1 MKVKGITVVFAVA
14 VFSLCIILPFSLGIN
29 PVLAQ
34 NSSYSIQRVDHKI
47 EVMYSGQIVIRDTIH
62 VTGQLTDG
70 FLIGF
75 PKIYGVHVLK
85 GIAYDANGILPI
97 SLNVP
102 FEGHNDLYGASVSF
116 PHESPQVFTVV
127 FILSNDRVHQNNSL
141 NAVAVEFPAYPS
153 LAKETA
159 NCNVTLVLPD
169 FASSIS
175 LVKDDGTISTTNYIK
190 QNLPA
195 FTSSPAYVTFSI
207 PTGIL
212 QLFSVTNLNRKI
224 TLSPAG
230 DVVASDSYRIVNN
243 GNGSLVAF
251 GADVPLEASSIVGRG
266 ESGMNL
272 TVEVVGTGST
282 FQLVNITLASSI
294 AKDQFTQ
301 LTVEYTL
308 PKVPSEQ
315 ITNFAL
321 NFDIFPY
328 LDYYIADAS
337 VTIIPPEG
345 AQFLTVNSSASLNKD
360 GFQET
365 LAINK
370 AGVSHIDLDIP
381 SEALQITYSY
391 NPLWLSFR
399 LTLWVWLLAAAGC
412 MAVAFW
418 RRPKTSTPSKTATP
432 KLSISRSPD
441 NIRAFIDAYEE
452 KNRIISELSLLDV
465 TAQKGKISRR
475 RYKVQKRKL
484 TVRLDSLSKDI
495 AEFKAVFRGAGGNY
509 AGLIRQFDSAEAEL
523 NEVETNIKNVEA
535 RHRKGAISIEEYK
548 KVLADYQRRK
558 EKAEATIN
566 GILLRIREE
575 TR

>member
-1 MKVKGITVVFAVA
+1 VKSINVVFAVA
-14 VFSLCIILPFSLGIN
+14 ILSLCIILPFSLGIN
-29 PVLAQ
+29 PVSAQ

-47 EVMYSGQIVIRDTIH
+47 EVMYSGQIVISDTIH

-75 PKIYGVHVLK
+75 PKLYGAHVLK

-102 FEGHNDLYGASVSF
+102 FESHNDLYGASVSF
-116 PHESPQVFTVV
+116 PHGSPQVFTVV

-141 NAVAVEFPAYPS
+141 NAAAVEFPAYPS

-169 FASSIS
+169 FASSIT
-175 LVKDDGTISTTNYIK
+175 LTKDDGTISTTNFIK
-190 QNLPA
+190 QNLAA

-212 QLFSVTNLNRKI
+212 QLFSVTNLNRRI

-230 DVVASDSYRIVNN
+230 DVAASDSYRIVNN
-243 GNGSLVAF
+243 GNDSLVAF
-251 GADVPLEASSIVGRG
+251 GVDVPLEASNIVGRG

-272 TVEVVGTGST
+272 MVEVVGNGST
-282 FQLVNITLASSI
+282 FQLVNVTLTSSL
-294 AKDQFTQ
+294 AENQFTQ
-301 LTVEYTL
+301 LTVDYTL
-308 PKVPSEQ
+308 PKIPSEQ

-328 LDYYIADAS
+328 FDYYITEAS
-337 VTIIPPEG
+337 TTIIPPEG
-345 AQFLTVNSSASLNKD
+345 AQFLKTDPSASLNKD
-360 GFQET
+360 SFQET
-365 LAINK
+365 VTINK

-412 MAVAFW
+412 IAVAFW
-418 RRPKTSTPSKTATP
+418 RRPKTSTPLKTATP
-432 KLSISRSPD
+432 KLSISLSPD
-441 NIRAFIDAYEE
+441 NIRTFTNAYEE
-452 KNRIISELSLLDV
+452 KNRITSELSLLGER
-465 TAQKGKISRR
+465 AQKGKISRR

-484 TVRLDSLSKDI
+484 TSRLDSLSNDI

-509 AGLIRQFDSAEAEL
+509 AGLIRQLDSAEAEL
-523 NEVETNIKNVEA
+523 NGAEANIKNVEA
-535 RHRKGAISIEEYK
+535 RHRKGAISLEEYK